1 MPIFHAVISS
11 YKVICQSY
19 YFQAKLC
26 RVRMQVGG
34 GLKVSGFVAFEQKEK
49 ELTGLVHSFLW
60 LSKTF
65 PASTLRYS
73 SGGARVCS
81 LKPFD
86 LKDIPKGGLEVDILV
101 VRMAIDSR
109 IKANAATRKV
119 PKRNP
124 ELILR

>member
-1 MPIFHAVISS
+1 MP
-11 YKVICQSY
+11 
-19 YFQAKLC
+19 KLLFSGKIVQGADASRR
-26 RVRMQVGG
+26 RV
-34 GLKVSGFVAFEQKEK
+34 KSSGFVAFEQKEK